1 MVTHIAHAE
10 YQVTVA
16 NGNARYDDYN
26 AAFWAAQRN
35 DGKLTGRSK
44 LRSANCNM
52 RSIPSYIRNH
62 YARQKG

>member
-26 AAFWAAQRN
+26 AAFLGCASCR
-35 DGKLTGRSK
+35 GTLLFGV
-44 LRSANCNM
+44 
-52 RSIPSYIRNH
+52 
-62 YARQKG
+62 